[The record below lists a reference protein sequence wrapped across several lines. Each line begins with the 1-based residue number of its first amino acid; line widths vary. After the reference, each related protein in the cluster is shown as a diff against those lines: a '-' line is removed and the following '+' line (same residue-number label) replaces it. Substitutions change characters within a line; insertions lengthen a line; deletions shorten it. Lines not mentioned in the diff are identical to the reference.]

1 MVSGRALGRIA
12 RASFGRPF
20 VSTSLIFTIAAVA
33 SLARLL
39 NASVGDAAHGSS
51 TRSCRLVFNLLMTS
65 RMTGAQFGRMAA
77 MSVLVTL
84 TMGLVARLVA
94 VPLRMSR
101 PELSAFLLVVM
112 FSNSGNYALPVVLFA
127 FGNEALAFASVYFV
141 VSAILVYTF
150 GVFVAASGRASLRTA
165 LGRVL

>member
-1 MVSGRALGRIA
+1 
-12 RASFGRPF
+12 
-20 VSTSLIFTIAAVA
+20 
-33 SLARLL
+33 
-39 NASVGDAAHGSS
+39 
-51 TRSCRLVFNLLMTS
+51 MTS